1 MQNMSWVRQF
11 RIYIPRQRGRG
22 EDTLVGVTIQP
33 PMTHPVTPALTVIW
47 TRARGEPRNRQAHTL
62 LRCPTGPS
70 NINAPRMF
78 EYVESERRA
87 PKIKG
92 SYTLRELKWP
102 LTRREQEVKPPN
114 WGLTPSWKPNWP
126 LRWWWEW
133 EESPQNQGVIH
144 SQRA

>member
-1 MQNMSWVRQF
+1 MSWIRQF
-11 RIYIPRQRGRG
+11 RIYIPRQKGRG

-33 PMTHPVTPALTVIW
+33 PMTHPVTHALTVIW
-47 TRARGEPRNRQAHTL
+47 TRARGEPHNRQAHTL

-87 PKIKG
+87 PKIRG
-92 SYTLRELKWP
+92 LYTLREPNWP

-114 WGLTPSWKPNWP
+114 RGLTPF
-126 LRWWWEW
+126 
-133 EESPQNQGVIH
+133 
-144 SQRA
+144 